1 MPWEAISEV
10 TQIVGACALVISLIY
25 IAVQIRFARKAAA
38 DTSRTARGEGVREI
52 DLAMV
57 NNRELRENWIKSSN
71 LTPIY
76 KELGAEL
83 DLSVDATLQVDT
95 ICQVW
100 MRLHWGQFQSITVPE
115 DLNDLKRLVAAFYSS
130 PPMSNCWEK
139 SPYGKKIYDPKFV
152 KFVEDAVSTGGS

>member
-1 MPWEAISEV
+1 MPWGAIAEIS
-10 TQIVGACALVISLIY
+10 QIVSAFALVISLIY
-25 IAVQIRFARKAAA
+25 IAFQIRFARLAAA

-71 LTPIY
+71 LKSIY
-76 KELGAEL
+76 EELGSEL

-100 MRLHWGQFQSITVPE
+100 MRLHWGQYQSITVPE
-115 DLNDLKRLVAAFYSS
+115 DLKDLERLVAAFYSA
-130 PPMSNCWEK
+130 PPMLNCWKK
-139 SPYGKKIYDPKFV
+139 SPYGRKIYDPKFV
-152 KFVEDAVSTGGS
+152 KFIEDAIKKSSR